1 MNKKV
6 TIQSTK
12 KYSIKKPVTKK
23 CSNSCKKHIY
33 ACPLCHKVGMSVPLE
48 TVQTLTQ
55 MSNIGENFYLCT
67 SPNCQVIYY
76 NNEYIF
82 NKCDIT
88 TKVWYKGSIE
98 EFIVC
103 YCQNIKLIDIINA
116 VTYLRGNNNKE
127 DVLKYLNK
135 NQNERNCL
143 HKNPTGISC
152 DKLFEN
158 ALEFAKERYNKLK
171 GE

>member
-1 MNKKV
+1 MNNKLKL
-6 TIQSTK
+6 SNSNN
-12 KYSIKKPVTKK
+12 KYMIKRPVQKK
-23 CSNSCKKHIY
+23 CGNGCKSHI
-33 ACPLCHKVGMSVPLE
+33 PLCPVCRKGSMKVPLE
-48 TVQTLTQ
+48 TVETLTQ
-55 MSNIGENFYLCT
+55 MKNIGNNYNLCT
-67 SPNCQVIYY
+67 NPNCNTVYF

-127 DVLKYLNK
+127 DVLRYLNK
-135 NQNERNCL
+135 SQDNKDCL
-143 HKNPTGISC
+143 HKNPTGVSC
-152 DKLFEN
+152 EKLFNN
-158 ALEFAKERYNKLK
+158 ALEFAKERYNKF
-171 GE
+171 